1 MYFRPWRIGMGAR
14 GHLLCHTKILMFL
27 KVLGKLLIIVTPYIR
42 PPARCLFP
50 LYRSRFRLVH
60 LVDRHKYGVPK
71 LTNWAMLRQL
81 LHICHVVYNS
91 GAAASL
97 LPTATN
103 RVTL

>member
-1 MYFRPWRIGMGAR
+1 MYFCPWRIGMGAR

-50 LYRSRFRLVH
+50 LYRSRFRLV
-60 LVDRHKYGVPK
+60 DRHKYGGPK

-81 LHICHVVYNS
+81 QHVCHVVYSS